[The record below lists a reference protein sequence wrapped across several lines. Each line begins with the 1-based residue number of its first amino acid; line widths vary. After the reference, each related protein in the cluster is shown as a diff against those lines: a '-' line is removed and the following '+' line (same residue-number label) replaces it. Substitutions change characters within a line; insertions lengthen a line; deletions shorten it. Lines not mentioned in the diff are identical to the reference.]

1 MNTCLCSTISFIAAG
16 YWKDLSLHSVL
27 PEFRVLL
34 QEILRE
40 FLTSILNCEIS
51 VNDVFAVIWGL
62 NDYDLMTGGCFRM
75 YRK

>member
-1 MNTCLCSTISFIAAG
+1 M
-16 YWKDLSLHSVL
+16 
-27 PEFRVLL
+27 LL
-34 QEILRE
+34 QDILRE
-40 FLTSILNCEIS
+40 FLTFILNCEIP